1 MISNGYSRPHI
12 WTRQPTIGFLGST
25 TSSVWGEF
33 VWAFEVRL
41 QQLGWYD
48 GANVV
53 IDYRWAQG
61 RPERYAQLAK
71 DFVANEVDIIVT
83 SGTPAVVAARKATKT
98 IPIVF
103 ASAGDPVRA
112 RLIASLRRPG
122 GNVTGSSNGQ
132 PNLGGRRLA
141 ELRKVVPGLQR
152 LALVGNYG
160 NRVIQLE
167 MDQLLRTAR
176 RFGIDTVI
184 CDIRRSAQIVPAIKR
199 VRGKVDALFVCTD
212 PLITTNQIAIHTAAT
227 AAGLPTVHAFRDY
240 VEAGGLMS
248 YGPDFRDM
256 FAHAADLVDAR
267 HAAGRYSNQGA
278 EAVRTRH

>member
-1 MISNGYSRPHI
+1 M
-12 WTRQPTIGFLGST
+12 
-25 TSSVWGEF
+25 
-33 VWAFEVRL
+33 

-112 RLIASLRRPG
+112 GLIASLRRPG

-176 RFGIDTVI
+176 QFGIDTVI

-256 FAHAADLVDAR
+256 FAHAADLVDQILR
-267 HAAGRYSNQGA
+267 GTPPGDIPIKVQKRCELVINQNTANALGLTIPKG
-278 EAVRTRH
+278 VRKRATIIR